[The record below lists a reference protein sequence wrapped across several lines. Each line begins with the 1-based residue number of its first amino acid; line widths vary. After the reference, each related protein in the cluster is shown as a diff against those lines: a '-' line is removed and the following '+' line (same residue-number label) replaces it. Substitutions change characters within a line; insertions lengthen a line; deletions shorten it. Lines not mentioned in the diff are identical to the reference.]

1 MDHLSI
7 DLPAEA
13 LAALGLSPEEATQE
27 ARRILAIHW
36 YDQGRISQRTGVR
49 IAGLSRQEFLSVLAE
64 AKVPAIQVTPDE
76 LREDVEL
83 GVAADRQR

>member
-1 MDHLSI
+1 MDEISF

-13 LAALGLSPEEATQE
+13 LAALGLSPDEATQE

-36 YDQGRISQRTGVR
+36 YDQGRISQGTGAR
-49 IAGLSRQEFLSVLAE
+49 IAGVGRQEFLEELGK
-64 AKVPAIQVTPDE
+64 AKIPAIQITAEE

-83 GVAADRQR
+83 GIAEGRQR